1 MNSARANMR
10 AKNATK
16 CTGCNDQD
24 AIWILIDYDN
34 IQLLCDSCMNE
45 ISSIEGE
52 INLDFYSIFL
62 GWAPIFEHINK
73 NLKYLDEQYS
83 SLLKEYSKFKKEAGK
98 SEAIEALMR
107 KQPYIN
113 VTPRGQYSIQSTS
126 NADRL
131 VKEIMIILFPDEE
144 DKE

>member
-1 MNSARANMR
+1 M
-10 AKNATK
+10 
-16 CTGCNDQD
+16 
-24 AIWILIDYDN
+24 
-34 IQLLCDSCMNE
+34 
-45 ISSIEGE
+45 EGE
-52 INLDFYSIFL
+52 INLDFYHINL
-62 GWAPIFEHINK
+62 GWAPIFEHINR
-73 NLKYLDEQYS
+73 NLKYLDEKYG

>member
-1 MNSARANMR
+1 M
-10 AKNATK
+10 K
-16 CTGCNDQD
+16 CTSCERHD
-24 AIWILIDYDN
+24 ARWVLIDYDN
-34 IQLLCDSCMNE
+34 IQLLCGICYQETCSM
-45 ISSIEGE
+45 EGE
-52 INLDFYSIFL
+52 INLDFYHINL
-62 GWAPIFEHINK
+62 GWAPIFEHINR
-73 NLKYLDEQYS
+73 NLKYLDEKYG